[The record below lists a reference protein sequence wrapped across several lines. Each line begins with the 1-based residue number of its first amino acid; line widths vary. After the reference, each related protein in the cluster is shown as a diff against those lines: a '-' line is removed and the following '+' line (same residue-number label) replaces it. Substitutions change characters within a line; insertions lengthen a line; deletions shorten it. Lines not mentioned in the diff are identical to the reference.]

1 MNFLKKALP
10 HLIALIIFASIS
22 ALFFA
27 PQYDGLALRQGDM
40 VQVSG
45 MGQDIA
51 EHIKL
56 YDEHPQWAG
65 RMFSGMPA
73 YLINMNYEG
82 RWIKQIADYTYC
94 LGQPAAFLFIA
105 MAMFYLMLLM
115 FGVNAWLAIIG
126 GIAYGLSTYFPIII
140 EAGHITKMMALAW
153 IPGVVG
159 SVYYAYRRK
168 WLLGAALAGI
178 FLSIEISTSHPQ
190 ITYYFGFAVVAMA
203 INEAIRSWKEKTM
216 PKFLRTSAA
225 LLAAVALAVGSNLVQ
240 LYYVAQYSSDTIR
253 GKSELALENT
263 DNQTSGLNK
272 DYATAWSYGKAETM
286 NLFIPNFMGGSSSGG
301 FDADGQVAQALTK
314 YDARNIATQL
324 PGYFGSQTFT
334 SGPVY
339 IGAVMVFLFV
349 LGLFF
354 LDGRSKWWIAAV
366 SALALMLAW
375 GHNMMWLSDLFLD
388 YFPLYNKFRTVS
400 MILVIVQWSI
410 PLLGILALQKLISG
424 DYDKARFMKSLKYS
438 LAITGGFALLAALAL
453 PSMMDFSSASDTSM
467 GLPDDVIAAMHSER
481 ASLLST
487 DAWRSLIFV
496 ALTGVA
502 VWLFAIRKIK
512 MIPMVAIIAV
522 LVAVDLYQVDRRFIK
537 TEDFRPV
544 RAALAITPTPSDEQI
559 LQDKSDYRVANFT
572 VSPFM
577 DATTSYFHRS
587 IGGYHAAKLRRYQDL
602 IDKHLS
608 TQNMAVYDMLN
619 TKYFITQQG
628 VQINPSAAGSAWFV
642 DTVKYVE
649 NPDQE
654 IAALGAGFEPK
665 RCAIVDQR
673 FKTELT
679 GLDLQADSTASVTLE
694 SYKVNHL
701 TYKTMASKAGLVLFS
716 EIYYPKGWTAYIDGK
731 EAPYLRA
738 DYVLRAMVVP
748 EGSHTIEWRF
758 EAPDFTAL
766 TMTTKASSLIL
777 ILAAI
782 GAGVATFISRR
793 KDE

>member
-82 RWIKQIADYTYC
+82 RWIKQIADYTYF

-126 GIAYGLSTYFPIII
+126 GVAYGLSTYFPIII

-159 SVYYAYRRK
+159 SVYYAYRKK

-253 GKSELALENT
+253 GKSELALENA

-339 IGAVMVFLFV
+339 IGAVMIFLFV

-366 SALALMLAW
+366 SALAIMLAW

-400 MILVIVQWSI
+400 MILVIVQWSV

-424 DYDKARFMKSLKYS
+424 DYDKARFIKSLKYS

-467 GLPDDVIAAMHSER
+467 GLPDDVITAMHNER
-481 ASLLST
+481 ASLLSA
-487 DAWRSLIFV
+487 DAWRSFIFV
-496 ALTGVA
+496 ALTAAA

-512 MIPMVAIIAV
+512 MIPMVAAIAV
-522 LVAVDLYQVDRRFIK
+522 LVTIDLYQVDRRFIK

-642 DTVKYVE
+642 DTVNYVE

-673 FKTELT
+673 FKTELS
-679 GLDLQADSTASVTLE
+679 GLDIQADSTASVILE

-701 TYKTMASKAGLVLFS
+701 TYKTTASKAGLVLFS
-716 EIYYPKGWTAYIDGK
+716 EIYYPKGWTAYIDGT
-731 EAPYLRA
+731 EVPYLRA

-748 EGSHTIEWRF
+748 AGSHTIEWRF